1 MSYSPDKLTYSLT
14 CVTDDKGV
22 SNVSM
27 SYSDSYGVDHKATAS
42 SQNFDNAIRSATKN
56 LLSGVV
62 KKYND
67 IEAKRAKEEDEK
79 NAPNDMETLLS
90 NYNDLQ
96 MKYDKLLQEYNN
108 MKKHLQMKYDKLLQE
123 YNNMKKPPVEC
134 KDETPTPKPKPK
146 PVIDDWYDAFMSRW
160 F

>member
-1 MSYSPDKLTYSLT
+1 MSYSPDKLTYSIT
-14 CVTDDKGV
+14 CTTDDKGV
-22 SNVSM
+22 NNVAM

-67 IEAKRAKEEDEK
+67 IETARAKEEDEK
-79 NAPNDMETLLS
+79 NAPGDMETLLS

-108 MKKHLQMKYDKLLQE
+108 MKK
-123 YNNMKKPPVEC
+123 PPVDY

-146 PVIDDWYDAFMSRW
+146 SVIDDWYDAFMSRW

>member
-1 MSYSPDKLTYSLT
+1 MSYSPDKLTYSIT
-14 CVTDDKGV
+14 CVTDDNGV
-22 SNVSM
+22 NNVSM

-56 LLSGVV
+56 LLSCVV
-62 KKYND
+62 RKYND
-67 IEAKRAKEEDEK
+67 IETARAKEEDEK

-108 MKKHLQMKYDKLLQE
+108 MKKPQA
-123 YNNMKKPPVEC
+123 EC
-134 KDETPTPKPKPK
+134 KDETPAPKPKPK
-146 PVIDDWYDAFMSRW
+146 SVIDDWYDAFMSRW

>member
-1 MSYSPDKLTYSLT
+1 MSYSPDKLTYSIT
-14 CVTDDKGV
+14 CTTDDKGV
-22 SNVSM
+22 NNVSM
-27 SYSDSYGVDHKATAS
+27 SYSDSYGVDHKVTAS

-67 IEAKRAKEEDEK
+67 IETARAKEEDEK
-79 NAPNDMETLLS
+79 NAPSDMETLLS

-108 MKKHLQMKYDKLLQE
+108 MKKPQ
-123 YNNMKKPPVEC
+123 VEC
-134 KDETPTPKPKPK
+134 NDEVPTPKPKPK
-146 PVIDDWYDAFMSRW
+146 SVIDDWYDAFMSRW

>member
-1 MSYSPDKLTYSLT
+1 MSYSPDKLTYSIT

-22 SNVSM
+22 NNVSM

-56 LLSGVV
+56 LISGVV

-67 IEAKRAKEEDEK
+67 IETARAKEEDEK

-96 MKYDKLLQEYNN
+96 AKYDKLLQEYNT
-108 MKKHLQMKYDKLLQE
+108 
-123 YNNMKKPPVEC
+123 MKKPATEC
-134 KDETPTPKPKPK
+134 KDETPTPKPKS
-146 PVIDDWYDAFMSRW
+146 VIDDWYDAFMSRW

>member
-1 MSYSPDKLTYSLT
+1 MSYSPDKLTYSIT
-14 CVTDDKGV
+14 CTTDDKGV
-22 SNVSM
+22 NNVAM

-67 IEAKRAKEEDEK
+67 IETARAKEEDEK
-79 NAPNDMETLLS
+79 NAPSDMETLLS

-108 MKKHLQMKYDKLLQE
+108 MKK
-123 YNNMKKPPVEC
+123 PPVEC
-134 KDETPTPKPKPK
+134 KDEAPTPKPKPK
-146 PVIDDWYDAFMSRW
+146 SVIDDWYDAFMSRW

>member
-1 MSYSPDKLTYSLT
+1 MSYSPDKLTYSIT
-14 CVTDDKGV
+14 CTTDDKGV
-22 SNVSM
+22 NNVAM

-67 IEAKRAKEEDEK
+67 IETARAKEEDEK
-79 NAPNDMETLLS
+79 NAPSDMETLLS

-108 MKKHLQMKYDKLLQE
+108 MKK
-123 YNNMKKPPVEC
+123 PPVDC

-146 PVIDDWYDAFMSRW
+146 SVIDDWYDAFMSRW

>member
-1 MSYSPDKLTYSLT
+1 MSYSPDKLTYSIT

-22 SNVSM
+22 NNVSM

-62 KKYND
+62 RKYND
-67 IEAKRAKEEDEK
+67 IETARAKEEDEK

-96 MKYDKLLQEYNN
+96 MKYDKLLQEYNA
-108 MKKHLQMKYDKLLQE
+108 
-123 YNNMKKPPVEC
+123 MKKPQVEC
-134 KDETPTPKPKPK
+134 KDEVPTPKPKPK
-146 PVIDDWYDAFMSRW
+146 SVIDDWYDAFMSRW

>member
-1 MSYSPDKLTYSLT
+1 MSYSPDKLTYSIT

-22 SNVSM
+22 NNVSM
-27 SYSDSYGVDHKATAS
+27 SYSDSYGVDHKVTAS

-62 KKYND
+62 RKYND
-67 IEAKRAKEEDEK
+67 IETARAKEEDEK
-79 NAPNDMETLLS
+79 NAPSDMETLLS

-108 MKKHLQMKYDKLLQE
+108 MKK
-123 YNNMKKPPVEC
+123 PPVEC
-134 KDETPTPKPKPK
+134 KDETSTPKSKPK
-146 PVIDDWYDAFMSRW
+146 SVIDDWYDAFMSRW

>member
-1 MSYSPDKLTYSLT
+1 MSYSPDKLTYSIT
-14 CVTDDKGV
+14 CTTDDKGV
-22 SNVSM
+22 NNVAM

-67 IEAKRAKEEDEK
+67 IETARAKEEDEK
-79 NAPNDMETLLS
+79 NAPSDMETLLS

-96 MKYDKLLQEYNN
+96 MKYDKLLQEYNA
-108 MKKHLQMKYDKLLQE
+108 
-123 YNNMKKPPVEC
+123 MKKPPVEC
-134 KDETPTPKPKPK
+134 KDEVPTPKPKPK
-146 PVIDDWYDAFMSRW
+146 SVIDDWYDAFMSRW

>member
-1 MSYSPDKLTYSLT
+1 MSYSPDKLTYSIT
-14 CVTDDKGV
+14 CTTDDKGV
-22 SNVSM
+22 NNVSM

-67 IEAKRAKEEDEK
+67 IETARAKEEDEK
-79 NAPNDMETLLS
+79 NAPSDMETLLS

-96 MKYDKLLQEYNN
+96 MKYDKLLQEYNA
-108 MKKHLQMKYDKLLQE
+108 
-123 YNNMKKPPVEC
+123 MKKPQMEC
-134 KDETPTPKPKPK
+134 KDEAPTPKPKPK
-146 PVIDDWYDAFMSRW
+146 SVIDDWYDAFMSRW

>member
-1 MSYSPDKLTYSLT
+1 MTYSPEKLTYSIT
-14 CVTDDKGV
+14 CTTDDKGV
-22 SNVSM
+22 NNVAM

-62 KKYND
+62 KKCND
-67 IEAKRAKEEDEK
+67 IETARAKEEDEK
-79 NAPNDMETLLS
+79 NAPSDMETLLS

-108 MKKHLQMKYDKLLQE
+108 MKKS
-123 YNNMKKPPVEC
+123 PVEC

-146 PVIDDWYDAFMSRW
+146 SVIDDWYDAFLSRW

>member
-1 MSYSPDKLTYSLT
+1 MSYSPDKLTYSIT
-14 CVTDDKGV
+14 CTTDDKGV
-22 SNVSM
+22 NNVAM

-67 IEAKRAKEEDEK
+67 IETARAKEEDEK
-79 NAPNDMETLLS
+79 NAPSDMETLLS
-90 NYNDLQ
+90 NYND
-96 MKYDKLLQEYNN
+96 
-108 MKKHLQMKYDKLLQE
+108 LQMKYDKLLQE

-146 PVIDDWYDAFMSRW
+146 SVIDDWYDAFMSRW

>member
-1 MSYSPDKLTYSLT
+1 MSYSPDKLTYSVT
-14 CVTDDKGV
+14 CTTDDKGIN
-22 SNVSM
+22 NVSM

-67 IEAKRAKEEDEK
+67 IETARAKEEDEK
-79 NAPNDMETLLS
+79 NAPSDMETLLS
-90 NYNDLQ
+90 NYND
-96 MKYDKLLQEYNN
+96 
-108 MKKHLQMKYDKLLQE
+108 LQMKYDKLLQE

-146 PVIDDWYDAFMSRW
+146 SVIDDWYDAFMSRW

>member
-1 MSYSPDKLTYSLT
+1 MSYSPEKLTYSIT
-14 CVTDDKGV
+14 CTTDDKGV
-22 SNVSM
+22 NNVAM

-42 SQNFDNAIRSATKN
+42 SQNFDNAIRSATKS

-67 IEAKRAKEEDEK
+67 IETARAKEEDEK
-79 NAPNDMETLLS
+79 SAPNDMETLLS

-108 MKKHLQMKYDKLLQE
+108 MKK
-123 YNNMKKPPVEC
+123 PPVEC
-134 KDETPTPKPKPK
+134 KDKEPAPKPKPK
-146 PVIDDWYDAFMSRW
+146 SVIDDWYDAFMSRW

>member
-1 MSYSPDKLTYSLT
+1 MSYSPDKLTYSIT

-22 SNVSM
+22 NNVSM

-67 IEAKRAKEEDEK
+67 IETARAKEEDEK

-96 MKYDKLLQEYNN
+96 AKYDKLLQEYNA
-108 MKKHLQMKYDKLLQE
+108 
-123 YNNMKKPPVEC
+123 MKKPTVEC
-134 KDETPTPKPKPK
+134 KDKKPASKPKS
-146 PVIDDWYDAFMSRW
+146 VIDDWYDAFMSRW

>member
-1 MSYSPDKLTYSLT
+1 MSYSPDKLTYSIT

-22 SNVSM
+22 NNVSM

-56 LLSGVV
+56 LITGVV

-67 IEAKRAKEEDEK
+67 IETARAKEEDEK

-96 MKYDKLLQEYNN
+96 AKYDKLLQEYNA
-108 MKKHLQMKYDKLLQE
+108 
-123 YNNMKKPPVEC
+123 MKKPAVEC
-134 KDETPTPKPKPK
+134 KDEKPASKPKS
-146 PVIDDWYDAFMSRW
+146 VIDDWYDAFMSRW

>member
-1 MSYSPDKLTYSLT
+1 MSYSPDKLTYSIT
-14 CVTDDKGV
+14 CTTDDKGV
-22 SNVSM
+22 NNVAM
-27 SYSDSYGVDHKATAS
+27 SYSDSYGVDHKVTAS
-42 SQNFDNAIRSATKN
+42 SQNFDNAIRSATRS

-67 IEAKRAKEEDEK
+67 IETARAKEEDEK

-96 MKYDKLLQEYNN
+96 MKYDKLLQEYNA
-108 MKKHLQMKYDKLLQE
+108 MKMKHDKLRQE
-123 YNNMKKPPVEC
+123 YNAMKKPQVEC
-134 KDETPTPKPKPK
+134 KDEVPAPEPKPKS
-146 PVIDDWYDAFMSRW
+146 VIDDWYDAFMSRW

>member
-1 MSYSPDKLTYSLT
+1 MSYSPDKLTYSIT
-14 CVTDDKGV
+14 CTTDDKGV
-22 SNVSM
+22 NNVSM

-67 IEAKRAKEEDEK
+67 IEIARAKEEDEK
-79 NAPNDMETLLS
+79 NAPSDMETLLS

-96 MKYDKLLQEYNN
+96 MKYDKLLQEYNS
-108 MKKHLQMKYDKLLQE
+108 
-123 YNNMKKPPVEC
+123 MKKPQVEC
-134 KDETPTPKPKPK
+134 KDEVPTPKPKPK
-146 PVIDDWYDAFMSRW
+146 SVIDDWYDAFMSRW

>member
-1 MSYSPDKLTYSLT
+1 MSYSPEKLTYSIT
-14 CVTDDKGV
+14 CTTDDKGV
-22 SNVSM
+22 NNVAM

-67 IEAKRAKEEDEK
+67 IETARAKEEDEK
-79 NAPNDMETLLS
+79 NAPSDMETLLS

-108 MKKHLQMKYDKLLQE
+108 MKKPH
-123 YNNMKKPPVEC
+123 VEC

-146 PVIDDWYDAFMSRW
+146 SVIDDWYDAFMSRW

>member
-27 SYSDSYGVDHKATAS
+27 SYSDSYGVDHKTTAS
-42 SQNFDNAIRSATKN
+42 SENFDNAIRSATKN

-108 MKKHLQMKYDKLLQE
+108 MKK
-123 YNNMKKPPVEC
+123 PPVEC
-134 KDETPTPKPKPK
+134 KDEMSTPKSKPK
-146 PVIDDWYDAFMSRW
+146 SVIDDWYDAFMSRW

>member
-1 MSYSPDKLTYSLT
+1 MSYSPDKLTYSIT
-14 CVTDDKGV
+14 CTTDDKGV
-22 SNVSM
+22 NNVSM
-27 SYSDSYGVDHKATAS
+27 SYSDSYGVDHKVTAS

-67 IEAKRAKEEDEK
+67 IETARAKEEGEK
-79 NAPNDMETLLS
+79 NAPSDMETLLS

-108 MKKHLQMKYDKLLQE
+108 T
-123 YNNMKKPPVEC
+123 KKPSAEC
-134 KDETPTPKPKPK
+134 KDEVPTPKPKPK
-146 PVIDDWYDAFMSRW
+146 SVIDDWYDAFMSRW

>member
-14 CVTDDKGV
+14 CVTDDNGV
-22 SNVSM
+22 NNVSM

-62 KKYND
+62 RKYND
-67 IEAKRAKEEDEK
+67 IETARAKEEDEK

-96 MKYDKLLQEYNN
+96 MKYDKLLQEYNS
-108 MKKHLQMKYDKLLQE
+108 
-123 YNNMKKPPVEC
+123 MKKPPVEC

-146 PVIDDWYDAFMSRW
+146 SVIDDWYDAFMSRW

>member
-1 MSYSPDKLTYSLT
+1 MSYSPDKLTYSIT
-14 CVTDDKGV
+14 CTTDDKGV
-22 SNVSM
+22 NNVAM

-67 IEAKRAKEEDEK
+67 IEIARAKEEDEK
-79 NAPNDMETLLS
+79 NAPSDMETLLS
-90 NYNDLQ
+90 NYND
-96 MKYDKLLQEYNN
+96 
-108 MKKHLQMKYDKLLQE
+108 LQMKYDKLLQE

-146 PVIDDWYDAFMSRW
+146 SVIDDWYDAFMSRW

>member
-1 MSYSPDKLTYSLT
+1 MSYSPDKLTYSIT
-14 CVTDDKGV
+14 CTTDDKGV
-22 SNVSM
+22 NNVAM

-67 IEAKRAKEEDEK
+67 IETARAKEEDEK
-79 NAPNDMETLLS
+79 NAPSDMETLLS

-108 MKKHLQMKYDKLLQE
+108 MKK
-123 YNNMKKPPVEC
+123 PAVEC

-146 PVIDDWYDAFMSRW
+146 SVIDDWYDAFMSRW

>member
-1 MSYSPDKLTYSLT
+1 MSYSPDKLTYSIT
-14 CVTDDKGV
+14 CTTDDKGV
-22 SNVSM
+22 NNVAM

-62 KKYND
+62 RKYND
-67 IEAKRAKEEDEK
+67 IETARAKEEDEK

-96 MKYDKLLQEYNN
+96 MKYDKLLQEYNA
-108 MKKHLQMKYDKLLQE
+108 
-123 YNNMKKPPVEC
+123 MKKPQMEC
-134 KDETPTPKPKPK
+134 KDEVPTPKPKPK
-146 PVIDDWYDAFMSRW
+146 SVIDDWYDAFLSRW

>member
-1 MSYSPDKLTYSLT
+1 MSYSPDKLTYSIT

-22 SNVSM
+22 NNVSM

-62 KKYND
+62 RKYND
-67 IEAKRAKEEDEK
+67 IETARAKEEDEK

-108 MKKHLQMKYDKLLQE
+108 MKK
-123 YNNMKKPPVEC
+123 PSVEC
-134 KDETPTPKPKPK
+134 KDEVPTPKSKPK
-146 PVIDDWYDAFMSRW
+146 SVIDDWYDAFMSRW

>member
-1 MSYSPDKLTYSLT
+1 MSYSPDKLTYSIT

-22 SNVSM
+22 NNVSM

-67 IEAKRAKEEDEK
+67 IEIARAKEEDEK

-96 MKYDKLLQEYNN
+96 AKYDKLLQEYNA
-108 MKKHLQMKYDKLLQE
+108 
-123 YNNMKKPPVEC
+123 MKKPTAEC
-134 KDETPTPKPKPK
+134 KDEKPASKPKPK
-146 PVIDDWYDAFMSRW
+146 SVIDDWYDAFMSRW